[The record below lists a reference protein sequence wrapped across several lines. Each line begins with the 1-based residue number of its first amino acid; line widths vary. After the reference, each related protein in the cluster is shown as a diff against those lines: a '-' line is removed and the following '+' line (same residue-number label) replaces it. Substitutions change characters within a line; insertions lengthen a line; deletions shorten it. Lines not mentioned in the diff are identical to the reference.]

1 VRRERRSLQAA
12 LTALRDAAHGLRAM
26 DPPGG
31 DRFVVLGGKA
41 TGRFRLNDLPGT
53 SGRLDALLRCLR
65 AALLVSHG
73 VRRSAWAYLVLGGDG
88 VVLRVEGAG
97 VRFLRPDER
106 SLAVL
111 AQKALAAPREARG
124 FTEVRPGVSV
134 ADGGLAEVLADLGE
148 LPRFVLD
155 ERGEDVR
162 GVTLPRGGAAYFL
175 GDHLGMSETVQMSL
189 GAREI
194 CVGPASVHAED
205 AVAVLCNELDRRRLS
220 GR

>member
-1 VRRERRSLQAA
+1 
-12 LTALRDAAHGLRAM
+12 M
-26 DPPGG
+26 DPAGG

-73 VRRSAWAYLVLGGDG
+73 VRRGAWAYLVLGGDG
-88 VVLRVEGAG
+88 VALRVAGAG
-97 VRFLRPDER
+97 VKFLRPDER

-111 AQKALAAPREARG
+111 AQKALTAPRKGPG
-124 FTEVRPGVSV
+124 FEEVRPGVSV
-134 ADGGLAEVLADLGE
+134 ADGGLAAVLDDLGA

-162 GVTLPRGGAAYFL
+162 GVALPRDGAAYFL
-175 GDHLGMSETVQMSL
+175 GDHLGLSDAVQDSL
-189 GAREI
+189 GARGI
-194 CVGPASVHAED
+194 CVGPVSLHAED
-205 AVAVLCNELDRRRLS
+205 AVAVLCNELDRARLS

>member
-1 VRRERRSLQAA
+1 
-12 LTALRDAAHGLRAM
+12 M

-31 DRFVVLGGKA
+31 DRLVVLGGRA
-41 TGRFRLNDLPGT
+41 TGRFRINDLPGT

-73 VRRSAWAYLVLGGDG
+73 VRRHVAVYLVLGGDG
-88 VVLRVEGAG
+88 MVLRVQGGG
-97 VRFLRPDER
+97 VKFLRPDER

-111 AQKALAAPREARG
+111 AQKALAAPREAPG
-124 FTEVRPGVSV
+124 FTEVRPGVAV

-175 GDHLGMSETVQMSL
+175 GDHLGMSESVQNAL
-189 GAREI
+189 GAKGI
-194 CVGPASVHAED
+194 CVGPVSVHAED
-205 AVAVLCNELDRRRLS
+205 AVAVLCNELDRARLS